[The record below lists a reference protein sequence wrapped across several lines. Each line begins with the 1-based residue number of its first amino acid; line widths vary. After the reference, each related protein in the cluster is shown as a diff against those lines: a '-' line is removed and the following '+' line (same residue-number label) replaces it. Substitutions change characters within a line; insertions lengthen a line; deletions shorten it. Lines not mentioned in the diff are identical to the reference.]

1 MKISPRWSRNSRN
14 EKGSIRKKWAG
25 RISIALIFPD
35 AYSVGMSNLGLQ
47 SVYARLNAEDRLVAE
62 RFFVPNHLWFSEESN
77 RPLRDFDF
85 ILFSVSF
92 ESNYQ
97 NMVKALEAAG
107 LSLRS
112 EDRQDREPIVLAGG
126 IAVQI
131 NPEPIAP
138 FVDAFLLGDFES
150 ISDAF
155 VSCLPELN
163 DHSLSRIER
172 LKRLADNISGV
183 YVPRAYRP
191 LYNASGDLVEW
202 EYEQGFPF
210 PVVPAIFF
218 PDSQFQIPPVP
229 HTGILSPD
237 SVFSNMFLIELARGC
252 GKGCRFCAAGF
263 VYRPP
268 RHWSIEALNA
278 ALQERKD
285 TDRVGLVGLEFLG
298 REEIGQLCKK
308 LLDEGLKL
316 AFSSLR
322 ADEITQD
329 LVRLLKV
336 SDAKLATIA
345 PEAGSQRLRQVINKN
360 LNEDVILGAA
370 ETLVSGG
377 IPNLKLYFML
387 GLPFETDED
396 VQGIVELV
404 DKIRRTVRP
413 AGRSRGHMGSVTVS
427 ISTFVPKA
435 WTPMQWAGAVKKPVL
450 ERRRRILQKGLNS
463 LPNVKLQ
470 LDSVREAHFQ
480 TILSRGDRRLAPVLE
495 AVALRGVTWSKAM
508 REAGLSVDMY
518 CRALGAD
525 MPFPWEIVDHRVRR
539 EYLREEWNRAS
550 KGKETAFCIPEI
562 CDRCGACGRSDH
574 PTLRGLERPSCG

>member
-1 MKISPRWSRNSRN
+1 MKTSPRWSRNPRN
-14 EKGSIRKKWAG
+14 EKGAIRKKWAG
-25 RISIALIFPD
+25 RTSIALIFPD
-35 AYSVGMSNLGLQ
+35 VYSVGMSNLGLQ
-47 SVYARLNAEDRLVAE
+47 SVYARLNAEDRVVAE
-62 RFFVPNHLWFSEESN
+62 RFFVPNHQIPHSPWISEESS
-77 RPLRDFDF
+77 RPLKDFDL

-112 EDRQDREPIVLAGG
+112 ENRQDREPIILTGG
-126 IAVQI
+126 IATQI

-138 FVDAFLLGDFES
+138 FVDAFLLGDFEA
-150 ISDAF
+150 ISEAF
-155 VSCLPELN
+155 VSCLPELT
-163 DHSLSRIER
+163 DQGLSRTER
-172 LKRLADNISGV
+172 LKRLADNVPGV
-183 YVPRAYRP
+183 YVPRFYRP
-191 LYNASGDLVEW
+191 VYNASGDLVEW
-202 EYEQGFPF
+202 EYEQGLPF
-210 PVVPAIFF
+210 PVVPAIFI
-218 PDSQFQIPPVP
+218 PNSQSITPPVP
-229 HTGILSPD
+229 HTRILSPD
-237 SVFSNMFLIELARGC
+237 SVFPNMFLIELARGC

-268 RHWSIEALNA
+268 RHWSIESLNA

-298 REEIGQLCKK
+298 REEIEQLCRR

-322 ADEITQD
+322 ADDITQD
-329 LVRLLKV
+329 IVRLLKA

-360 LNEDVILGAA
+360 LNEDVILEAA

-396 VQGIVELV
+396 AQAIVDLV
-404 DKIRRTVRP
+404 DKIRRAVRP
-413 AGRSRGHMGSVTVS
+413 IGRSRGHLGSITVS
-427 ISTFVPKA
+427 VSTFVPKA
-435 WTPMQWAGAVKKPVL
+435 WTPMQWAGAVKKSVL
-450 ERRRRILQKGLNS
+450 ERRRRILEKGLRR

-495 AVALRGVTWSKAM
+495 AVALRGVTLSKAM
-508 REAGLSVDMY
+508 KEAGLSVDMY
-518 CRALGAD
+518 YKTLGRD
-525 MPFPWEIVDHRVRR
+525 TNFPWEVVGHRVRR
-539 EYLREEWNRAS
+539 EYLWKEWNRAS
-550 KGKETAFCIPEI
+550 RAKQTAFCIPEI
-562 CDRCGACGRSDH
+562 CDKCGACHKVRA
-574 PTLRGLERPSCG
+574 

>member
-1 MKISPRWSRNSRN
+1 
-14 EKGSIRKKWAG
+14 
-25 RISIALIFPD
+25 
-35 AYSVGMSNLGLQ
+35 MSNLGLQ
-47 SVYARLNAEDRLVAE
+47 SVYARLNAEDRVVAE
-62 RFFVPNHLWFSEESN
+62 RFFVPNHSWLSEESN
-77 RPLRDFDF
+77 RPLRDFDL

-107 LSLRS
+107 LPLRS
-112 EDRQDREPIVLAGG
+112 ENRLDQEPIVLAGG
-126 IAVQI
+126 IATQI

-138 FVDAFLLGDFES
+138 FVDAFLLGDFEA
-150 ISDAF
+150 ISGAF
-155 VSCLPELN
+155 VSCLPELT
-163 DHSLSRIER
+163 DQSLSRIER
-172 LKRLADNISGV
+172 LKRLADNISGA
-183 YVPRAYRP
+183 YIPGAYRP

-202 EYEQGFPF
+202 EHEQGFPF

-218 PDSQFQIPPVP
+218 PDSQSQIPPVP
-229 HTGILSPD
+229 HTRILSPD

-268 RHWSIEALNA
+268 RQWSIESLDA
-278 ALQERKD
+278 AFQGCKD
-285 TDRVGLVGLEFLG
+285 TDRVGLVGLEFFG
-298 REEIGQLCKK
+298 RKEIGQLCRK

-322 ADEITQD
+322 ADEITND
-329 LVRLLKV
+329 LVRLLKA
-336 SDAKLATIA
+336 SDVKLATIA

-387 GLPFETDED
+387 GLPFETDKD
-396 VQGIVELV
+396 AYSIVELV
-404 DKIRRTVRP
+404 DRIRRIVRP
-413 AGRSRGHMGSVTVS
+413 AGRSRGHLGSVTVS

-435 WTPMQWAGAVKKPVL
+435 WTPMQWAGSVKKPVL
-450 ERRRRILQKGLNS
+450 ERRRRILQKGLHS

-495 AVALRGVTWSKAM
+495 AVALRGVTWSKALK
-508 REAGLSVDMY
+508 EAGLSVDMY
-518 CRALGAD
+518 YRALDAD
-525 MPFPWEIVDHRVRR
+525 MPFPWEIVGHRVRR
-539 EYLREEWNRAS
+539 EYLREEWSRAS
-550 KGKETAFCIPEI
+550 KAKETAFCIPES
-562 CDRCGACGRSDH
+562 CDRCGACDSSQTG
-574 PTLRGLERPSCG
+574 

>member
-1 MKISPRWSRNSRN
+1 LKTLPRWSRNPRN
-14 EKGSIRKKWAG
+14 EKGAIRKKWAG

-62 RFFVPNHLWFSEESN
+62 RFFVPNHKISKSPNHLWLSEESN

-138 FVDAFLLGDFES
+138 FVDAFLLGDFEA

-155 VSCLPELN
+155 VSCLPELT

-210 PVVPAIFF
+210 PIVPAIFF
-218 PDSQFQIPPVP
+218 PNSQFQTPPVP
-229 HTGILSPD
+229 HTGILSLD

-285 TDRVGLVGLEFLG
+285 TDRVGLVGLEFLR

-413 AGRSRGHMGSVTVS
+413 ASRSRGHMGSVTVS

-435 WTPMQWAGAVKKPVL
+435 WTPMQWAGTVKKPVL

-495 AVALRGVTWSKAM
+495 AVALRGITWSKAM

-518 CRALGAD
+518 CRALDVD
-525 MPFPWEIVDHRVRR
+525 MPFPWEIVGHRVRR

-550 KGKETAFCIPEI
+550 KAKETAFCIPES
-562 CDRCGACGRSDH
+562 CDRCGACDSSQTG
-574 PTLRGLERPSCG
+574 

>member
-1 MKISPRWSRNSRN
+1 MKTSPKWSRNPRN
-14 EKGSIRKKWAG
+14 EKGAIRKKWAG
-25 RISIALIFPD
+25 RTSIALIFPD

-47 SVYARLNAEDRLVAE
+47 SVYARLNAEDRVVAE
-62 RFFVPNHLWFSEESN
+62 RFFVPNHQIPLSPWLSEESS
-77 RPLRDFDF
+77 RPLEDFDL

-92 ESNYQ
+92 EAGYQ

-126 IAVQI
+126 IATQI

-138 FVDAFLLGDFES
+138 FVDAFLLGDFEA
-150 ISDAF
+150 ISGAF
-155 VSCLPELN
+155 ISCLFELT
-163 DHSLSRIER
+163 DQGLSRIER
-172 LKRLADNISGV
+172 LKLLADNVPGV

-191 LYNASGDLVEW
+191 LYNASGDLVDW
-202 EYEQGFPF
+202 EHEQGFSF
-210 PVVPAIFF
+210 PVVPAIFI
-218 PDSQFQIPPVP
+218 PNSQSVTQPVP
-229 HTGILSPD
+229 HTRILSPD
-237 SVFSNMFLIELARGC
+237 AVFSNMFLIELARGC
-252 GKGCRFCAAGF
+252 GRGCRFCAAGF

-268 RHWSIEALNA
+268 RQWHLDCLNA

-298 REEIGQLCKK
+298 RKEIEQLCRR

-316 AFSSLR
+316 AFSSIR
-322 ADEITQD
+322 ADDITQD
-329 LVRLLKV
+329 VVRLLKA

-360 LNEDVILGAA
+360 LNEDVILEAA
-370 ETLVSGG
+370 EKLVSGG

-396 VQGIVELV
+396 VHSIVDLV

-413 AGRSRGHMGSVTVS
+413 IGRSRGHLGSITVS
-427 ISTFVPKA
+427 VSTFVPKA
-435 WTPMQWAGAVKKPVL
+435 WTPMQWAGAAKKSVL
-450 ERRRRILQKGLNS
+450 ERRRRILGKGLRR

-480 TILSRGDRRLAPVLE
+480 TILSKGDRRLAPVLE
-495 AVALRGVTWSKAM
+495 AVALRGVTLSKAM
-508 REAGLSVDMY
+508 KEAGLSADMY
-518 CRALGAD
+518 YKTLSRD
-525 MPFPWEIVDHRVRR
+525 TNFPWEIVDHRVRR
-539 EYLREEWNRAS
+539 EYLLEEWNRAS
-550 KGKETAFCIPEI
+550 RAKQTVFCIPEV
-562 CDRCGACGRSDH
+562 CNRCGACYNG
-574 PTLRGLERPSCG
+574 

>member
-1 MKISPRWSRNSRN
+1 
-14 EKGSIRKKWAG
+14 
-25 RISIALIFPD
+25 
-35 AYSVGMSNLGLQ
+35 MSNLGLQ
-47 SVYARLNAEDRLVAE
+47 SVYARLNAEDRVVAE
-62 RFFVPNHLWFSEESN
+62 RFFVPNHPIIQSPNHPWLSEESN
-77 RPLRDFDF
+77 RPLRDFDL

-107 LSLRS
+107 LPLRS
-112 EDRQDREPIVLAGG
+112 ENRLDQEPIVLAGG
-126 IAVQI
+126 IATQI

-138 FVDAFLLGDFES
+138 FVDAFLLGDFEA
-150 ISDAF
+150 ISGAF
-155 VSCLPELN
+155 VSCLPELT
-163 DHSLSRIER
+163 DKGLSRAER
-172 LKRLADNISGV
+172 LKRLADNVPGV
-183 YVPRAYRP
+183 YVPMAYRP
-191 LYNASGDLVEW
+191 LYNASLELVEW
-202 EYEQGFPF
+202 EHEQGFPF

-218 PDSQFQIPPVP
+218 PDPQYKIPPVP

-237 SVFSNMFLIELARGC
+237 SVFSNMFLMELARGC

-268 RHWSIEALNA
+268 RQWPLESLNA
-278 ALQERKD
+278 ALQERGD

-298 REEIGQLCKK
+298 REEIGQLCRR

-329 LVRLLKV
+329 LVRLLKA
-336 SDAKLATIA
+336 SDARLATIA

-360 LNEDVILGAA
+360 LDEDVILGAA

-387 GLPFETDED
+387 GLPFETDKD
-396 VQGIVELV
+396 AHSIVKLV
-404 DKIRRTVRP
+404 DKIRRIVRP
-413 AGRSRGHMGSVTVS
+413 AGRSRGHLGSVTVS

-495 AVALRGVTWSKAM
+495 AVALRGVTWSKALK
-508 REAGLSVDMY
+508 EAGLSVDMY
-518 CRALGAD
+518 CRALDAD
-525 MPFPWEIVDHRVRR
+525 MPFPWEIVGHRVRR
-539 EYLREEWNRAS
+539 EYLWEEWNKSSR
-550 KGKETAFCIPEI
+550 GKETAFCIPEV
-562 CDRCGACGRSDH
+562 CNKCGACH
-574 PTLRGLERPSCG
+574 I

>member
-1 MKISPRWSRNSRN
+1 LKTSQRWSRNPRN
-14 EKGSIRKKWAG
+14 ERGSVRKKWAH

-35 AYSVGMSNLGLQ
+35 TYSVGMSNLGLQ
-47 SVYARLNAEDRLVAE
+47 SVYAKLNAEDRVVAE
-62 RFFVPNHLWFSEESN
+62 RFFVPDHPITKSPKSSWLSEESN
-77 RPLRDFDF
+77 RLLRDFDL

-92 ESNYQ
+92 ESDYQ

-107 LSLRS
+107 VTLRS
-112 EDRQDREPIVLAGG
+112 ESRLDQEPIVLAGG
-126 IAVQI
+126 IATQI

-138 FVDAFLLGDFES
+138 FVDAFLLGDFEA
-150 ISDAF
+150 ISWNF
-155 VSCLPELN
+155 VSCLPELI
-163 DHSLSRIER
+163 DQSLSRTGR
-172 LKRLADNISGV
+172 LKRLADNISGA
-183 YVPRAYRP
+183 YIPRAYRP
-191 LYNASGDLVEW
+191 LYSASGDLVEW
-202 EYEQGFPF
+202 EYERGFPF

-218 PDSQFQIPPVP
+218 PDFQLQTSPVP
-229 HTGILSPD
+229 HTWILSPD

-252 GKGCRFCAAGF
+252 GRGCRFCAAGF

-268 RHWSIEALNA
+268 RHWSVESLNA
-278 ALQERKD
+278 AFQECKD

-298 REEIGQLCKK
+298 REEIEQLCGR
-308 LLDEGLKL
+308 LLDGGLKL

-329 LVRLLKV
+329 LVRLLKA

-360 LNEDVILGAA
+360 LNEDVILEAA

-377 IPNLKLYFML
+377 VPNLKLYFML

-413 AGRSRGHMGSVTVS
+413 AGRSGGHMGSVTVS

-435 WTPMQWAGAVKKPVL
+435 WTPMQWAGAVKKSVL
-450 ERRRRILQKGLNS
+450 ERRRRILQKGLHNM
-463 LPNVKLQ
+463 PNVKLQ
-470 LDSVREAHFQ
+470 LDSVREATFQ

-495 AVALRGVTWSKAM
+495 AVALRGVALGNAM
-508 REAGLSVDMY
+508 KEAGLSVDMY

-525 MPFPWEIVDHRVRR
+525 MPFPWEVVEHRVRR
-539 EYLREEWNRAS
+539 EYLREEWNKAS
-550 KGKETAFCIPEI
+550 RGKETAFCIPGA
-562 CDRCGACGRSDH
+562 CNKCGACR
-574 PTLRGLERPSCG
+574 E

>member
-1 MKISPRWSRNSRN
+1 MKTSQRWSRNPRN
-14 EKGSIRKKWAG
+14 EKGSVRKKWAH
-25 RISIALIFPD
+25 RTSIALIFPD

-47 SVYARLNAEDRLVAE
+47 SVYARLNADDRVVAE
-62 RFFVPNHLWFSEESN
+62 RFFVPNHPWLSEESS
-77 RPLRDFDF
+77 RPLRDFDL

-107 LSLRS
+107 LPLRS
-112 EDRQDREPIVLAGG
+112 EDRLDQEPIVLAGG
-126 IAVQI
+126 IATQI
-131 NPEPIAP
+131 NPEPVAP
-138 FVDAFLLGDFES
+138 FVDAFLLGDFEA
-150 ISDAF
+150 ISGAF
-155 VSCLPELN
+155 VSCLPELT
-163 DHSLSRIER
+163 DQSLSRIER

-183 YVPRAYRP
+183 YIPRAYRP

-202 EYEQGFPF
+202 EHEQGFPF
-210 PVVPAIFF
+210 PVVPALFT
-218 PDSQFQIPPVP
+218 PNSQFQVFPVP
-229 HTGILSPD
+229 HTMILSPD

-268 RHWSIEALNA
+268 RQWPLDCLNA
-278 ALQERKD
+278 ALKERKD
-285 TDRVGLVGLEFLG
+285 TDRVGLVGLEFLRG
-298 REEIGQLCKK
+298 EEIEQLCRR

-329 LVRLLKV
+329 LVRLLKA
-336 SDAKLATIA
+336 SDTRLATIA

-360 LNEDVILGAA
+360 LNEDIILGAA
-370 ETLVSGG
+370 ESLVSGG
-377 IPNLKLYFML
+377 VPNLKLYFML
-387 GLPFETDED
+387 GLPFETDKD
-396 VQGIVELV
+396 AYSIVELV
-404 DKIRRTVRP
+404 DKIRRIVRP
-413 AGRSRGHMGSVTVS
+413 VGRTRGHLGSVTVS

-470 LDSVREAHFQ
+470 LDSIREAHFQ

-495 AVALRGVTWSKAM
+495 AVALRGVTWSKALK
-508 REAGLSVDMY
+508 EAGLSVDMY
-518 CRALGAD
+518 CKALDVD
-525 MPFPWEIVDHRVRR
+525 MPFPWEIVGHRVRR
-539 EYLREEWNRAS
+539 EYLREEWKKSSR
-550 KGKETAFCIPEI
+550 GRETAFCIPEV
-562 CDRCGACGRSDH
+562 CDRCGACGRIASA
-574 PTLRGLERPSCG
+574 T

>member
-1 MKISPRWSRNSRN
+1 LKISPKWSRTSRN
-14 EKGSIRKKWAG
+14 EKGAIRKKWAG
-25 RISIALIFPD
+25 RTSIALIFPD

-47 SVYARLNAEDRLVAE
+47 SVYARLNAEDRVVAE
-62 RFFVPNHLWFSEESN
+62 RFFVPNHQITKSLNHQIPYSSWLSEESS
-77 RPLRDFDF
+77 RPLKDFDLL
-85 ILFSVSF
+85 LFSVSF

-112 EDRQDREPIVLAGG
+112 EDRLDQEPIVLAGG
-126 IAVQI
+126 IATQI

-138 FVDAFLLGDFES
+138 FVDAFLLGDFEA
-150 ISDAF
+150 ISGAF
-155 VSCLPELN
+155 VSCLSELT
-163 DHSLSRIER
+163 DHSLSRTER
-172 LKRLADNISGV
+172 LKRLADNVPGV
-183 YVPRAYRP
+183 YVPRFYRP
-191 LYNASGDLVEW
+191 LYNASGDLAEW
-202 EYEQGFPF
+202 EHEQGSPF

-218 PDSQFQIPPVP
+218 PNSQIQTPPVP
-229 HTGILSPD
+229 HTRILSPD

-252 GKGCRFCAAGF
+252 GRGCRFCAAGF

-268 RHWSIEALNA
+268 RQWPLESLNA

-298 REEIGQLCKK
+298 REEIEQLCRR

-322 ADEITQD
+322 ADDITQD
-329 LVRLLKV
+329 LVRLLKA

-396 VQGIVELV
+396 VHSIVDLV

-413 AGRSRGHMGSVTVS
+413 IGRSRGHLGSITVS
-427 ISTFVPKA
+427 VSTFVPKA
-435 WTPMQWAGAVKKPVL
+435 WTPMQWAGAVKKSVL
-450 ERRRRILQKGLNS
+450 ERRRRILEKGLRR

-470 LDSVREAHFQ
+470 PDSVREATFQ

-495 AVALRGVTWSKAM
+495 AVALRGVTLSKAM
-508 REAGLSVDMY
+508 KEAGLSVDMY
-518 CRALGAD
+518 YKILGRD
-525 MPFPWEIVDHRVRR
+525 TNFPWEVVGHRVRR
-539 EYLREEWNRAS
+539 EYLWKEWNRAS
-550 KGKETAFCIPEI
+550 RAKQTTFCIPEI
-562 CDRCGACGRSDH
+562 CDRCGACH
-574 PTLRGLERPSCG
+574 I

>member
-1 MKISPRWSRNSRN
+1 MKTSPKWSRNPRN
-14 EKGSIRKKWAG
+14 EKGAIRKKWAG
-25 RISIALIFPD
+25 RTSIALIFPD

-47 SVYARLNAEDRLVAE
+47 SVYARLNAEDRVVAE
-62 RFFVPNHLWFSEESN
+62 RFFVPNHQITKSPNSPWLSEESN
-77 RPLRDFDF
+77 RPLRDFDL

-97 NMVKALEAAG
+97 NIVKALKAAG

-112 EDRQDREPIVLAGG
+112 EDRQDREPIILAGG

-131 NPEPIAP
+131 NPEPIAL
-138 FVDAFLLGDFES
+138 FVDAFLLGDFEA
-150 ISDAF
+150 ISGDF
-155 VSCLPELN
+155 VSCLHELI
-163 DHSLSRIER
+163 DQSLSRTER
-172 LKRLADNISGV
+172 LKRLADNVSGV

-202 EYEQGFPF
+202 EHEQGFPF
-210 PVVPAIFF
+210 PVVPAIFI
-218 PDSQFQIPPVP
+218 PNSKLQIPLVP
-229 HTGILSPD
+229 HTRILSPD

-252 GKGCRFCAAGF
+252 GRGCRFCAAGF

-268 RHWSIEALNA
+268 RHWPLESLNA

-298 REEIGQLCKK
+298 RKEIEQLCGR

-322 ADEITQD
+322 ADEITQNF
-329 LVRLLKV
+329 VRLLKA

-360 LNEDVILGAA
+360 LNEDVILEAA
-370 ETLVSGG
+370 EILVSGG

-396 VQGIVELV
+396 AQGIVDLV

-413 AGRSRGHMGSVTVS
+413 VGRSRGHLGSITVS
-427 ISTFVPKA
+427 VSTFVPKA
-435 WTPMQWAGAVKKPVL
+435 WTPMQWAGAIKKSVL
-450 ERRRRILQKGLNS
+450 ERRRRILQKS
-463 LPNVKLQ
+463 LHSIPNVKLQ
-470 LDSVREAHFQ
+470 LDSVRKATFQ
-480 TILSRGDRRLAPVLE
+480 TMLSRGDRRLAPVLE
-495 AVALRGVTWSKAM
+495 AVALKGVTLSKAM
-508 REAGLSVDMY
+508 KEAGLSVDMY
-518 CRALGAD
+518 CRTLGSD
-525 MPFPWEIVDHRVRR
+525 RPFSWEIIDHRVRR
-539 EYLREEWNRAS
+539 KYLLEEWNRAS
-550 KGKETAFCIPEI
+550 RAKETAFCIPEV
-562 CDRCGACGRSDH
+562 CDKCGACGGVIS
-574 PTLRGLERPSCG
+574 S

>member
-1 MKISPRWSRNSRN
+1 LKTSPRWSRNPRN
-14 EKGSIRKKWAG
+14 EKGAIRKKWAS

-62 RFFVPNHLWFSEESN
+62 RFFVPNHQITKSPNSFWLSEESN
-77 RPLRDFDF
+77 RPLRDFDL

-107 LSLRS
+107 LSFRS
-112 EDRQDREPIVLAGG
+112 ENRLDQEPIVLAGG

-138 FVDAFLLGDFES
+138 FVDAFLLGDFEA
-150 ISDAF
+150 ISGAF
-155 VSCLPELN
+155 VSCLPGLT
-163 DHSLSRIER
+163 DQSLSRTER

-183 YVPRAYRP
+183 YVPRFYRP

-202 EYEQGFPF
+202 EYKQGFPF
-210 PVVPAIFF
+210 PVAPAIFF

-229 HTGILSPD
+229 HTRILSPD

-268 RHWSIEALNA
+268 RYWSIESLNVV
-278 ALQERKD
+278 LQERKD

-298 REEIGQLCKK
+298 RKEIGQLCKK

-396 VQGIVELV
+396 IHGIVELV

-413 AGRSRGHMGSVTVS
+413 ASRLRGHMGSVTVS

-495 AVALRGVTWSKAM
+495 AVAFRGVTLSKAM

-525 MPFPWEIVDHRVRR
+525 TPFPWEIVGHRVHR
-539 EYLREEWNRAS
+539 EYLREEWNKAS
-550 KGKETAFCIPEI
+550 RGKETAFCIPEV
-562 CDRCGACGRSDH
+562 CDRCGACGRIAAA
-574 PTLRGLERPSCG
+574 T

>member
-1 MKISPRWSRNSRN
+1 LKTSPKWSRNPRN
-14 EKGSIRKKWAG
+14 EKGAIRKKWAS
-25 RISIALIFPD
+25 RTSIALIFPD

-47 SVYARLNAEDRLVAE
+47 SVYAGLNAEDRVVAE
-62 RFFVPNHLWFSEESN
+62 RFFVPNHQISLSPWLSEESS
-77 RPLRDFDF
+77 RPLKDFDL

-92 ESNYQ
+92 ESGYQ

-126 IAVQI
+126 IATQI

-138 FVDAFLLGDFES
+138 FVDAFLLGDFEA
-150 ISDAF
+150 ISGAF
-155 VSCLPELN
+155 ISCLFELT
-163 DHSLSRIER
+163 DQGLSRIKR
-172 LKRLADNISGV
+172 LKLLADNVPGV

-191 LYNASGDLVEW
+191 LYNASGDLVDW
-202 EYEQGFPF
+202 EHEQGFSF
-210 PVVPAIFF
+210 PVVPTIFI
-218 PDSQFQIPPVP
+218 PNSQSVTQPVP
-229 HTGILSPD
+229 HTRILSPD

-252 GKGCRFCAAGF
+252 GRGCRFCAAGF

-268 RHWSIEALNA
+268 RQWHLDCLNA

-298 REEIGQLCKK
+298 RKEIEQLCRR

-316 AFSSLR
+316 AFSSIR
-322 ADEITQD
+322 ADDITQD
-329 LVRLLKV
+329 VVRLLKA

-360 LNEDVILGAA
+360 LNEDVILEAA
-370 ETLVSGG
+370 EKLVSGG

-396 VQGIVELV
+396 VHSIVDLV

-413 AGRSRGHMGSVTVS
+413 IGRSRGHLGSITVS
-427 ISTFVPKA
+427 VSTFVPKA
-435 WTPMQWAGAVKKPVL
+435 WTPMQWAGAAKKSVL
-450 ERRRRILQKGLNS
+450 ERRRRILEKGLRR

-470 LDSVREAHFQ
+470 LDSVREATFQ
-480 TILSRGDRRLAPVLE
+480 TILSRGDRRLAPALE
-495 AVALRGVTWSKAM
+495 AVALRGVTLSKAM
-508 REAGLSVDMY
+508 KEAGLSVGMYYKTLGRDMN
-518 CRALGAD
+518 
-525 MPFPWEIVDHRVRR
+525 FPWEIVDHRVRR
-539 EYLREEWNRAS
+539 EYLWKEWNRAS
-550 KGKETAFCIPEI
+550 RAKETAFCIPEI
-562 CDRCGACGRSDH
+562 CNRCGACYIG
-574 PTLRGLERPSCG
+574 

>member
-1 MKISPRWSRNSRN
+1 MKTSPRWSRNPRN
-14 EKGSIRKKWAG
+14 EKGAIRKKWAS

-47 SVYARLNAEDRLVAE
+47 SVYARLNAEDRVVAE
-62 RFFVPNHLWFSEESN
+62 RFFVPNHPWLSEESN
-77 RPLRDFDF
+77 RPLRDFDL

-107 LSLRS
+107 LPLRS
-112 EDRQDREPIVLAGG
+112 ENRLDQEPIVLAGG
-126 IAVQI
+126 IATQI

-138 FVDAFLLGDFES
+138 FVDAFLLGDFEA
-150 ISDAF
+150 ISGAF
-155 VSCLPELN
+155 VSCLPELT
-163 DHSLSRIER
+163 DQSLSRTER

-183 YVPRAYRP
+183 YIPRAYRP

-202 EYEQGFPF
+202 EHEQGFPF

-229 HTGILSPD
+229 HTRILSPD

-268 RHWSIEALNA
+268 RQWPLDCLNA
-278 ALQERKD
+278 ALQECKD

-298 REEIGQLCKK
+298 REEIEQLCRR

-329 LVRLLKV
+329 LVRLLKA
-336 SDAKLATIA
+336 SDVKLATIA

-387 GLPFETDED
+387 GLPFETDKD
-396 VQGIVELV
+396 AHSIVELV
-404 DKIRRTVRP
+404 DKIRRIVRP

-470 LDSVREAHFQ
+470 LDSVREATFQ

-495 AVALRGVTWSKAM
+495 AVALRGVTWSKALK
-508 REAGLSVDMY
+508 EAGLSVDMY
-518 CRALGAD
+518 CRALDVD
-525 MPFPWEIVDHRVRR
+525 MPFPWEIVGHRVRR

-562 CDRCGACGRSDH
+562 CDRCGACGDNIQ
-574 PTLRGLERPSCG
+574 LRTR